1 MDMISYTE
9 KQDGAVTFA
18 VFTSGNTYYEIPVT
32 DLAEDARQTL
42 LAEEVT
48 HMEWLLSLEE

>member
-1 MDMISYTE
+1 MITYTE
-9 KQDGAVTFA
+9 KQDGAITFA

-32 DLAEDARQTL
+32 SLSEDARQTL

-48 HMEWLLSLEE
+48 YMEWLLGLEE

>member
-1 MDMISYTE
+1 MISYTE

-32 DLAEDARQTL
+32 DLAEGARQTL